1 MKKKSRTEIYAG
13 IARGVKAINAGSVP
27 SKKQTFRTTPMFTI
41 TDPKSEAEVLRDCLT
56 WCKHNRLVADRMNVG
71 AGSLGESGYRT
82 YGIKG
87 AGDIIGLLHNGRH
100 FEIECKSGKGGVW
113 SDAQQ
118 KRREKIV
125 NSNGL
130 YVVVH
135 SVEELE
141 MLMRIYL

>member
-1 MKKKSRTEIYAG
+1 MKKKSRSEIYDG
-13 IARGVKAINAGSVP
+13 IARGVKVINAGGVP
-27 SKKQTFRTTPMFTI
+27 VPQKAYRTKPMFTI
-41 TDPKSEAEVLRDCLT
+41 TEPKSEAEVLKDCIA

-71 AGSLGESGYRT
+71 AGALGESGYRT

-141 MLMRIYL
+141 MLMKVYL